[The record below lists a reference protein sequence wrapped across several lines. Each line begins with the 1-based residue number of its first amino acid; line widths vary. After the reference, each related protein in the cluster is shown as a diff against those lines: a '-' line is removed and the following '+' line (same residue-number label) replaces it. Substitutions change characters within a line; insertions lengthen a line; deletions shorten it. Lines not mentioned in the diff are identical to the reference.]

1 MYVDIALKL
10 VIGIVFLFVII
21 RMIGKKAVAELT
33 PFDFIYFLILG
44 GLMETTIF
52 DSKISIWQML
62 FALALWGAIIYFIQL
77 LVKKTLYV
85 SKALQGEPAI
95 LINEGKINRKELQKN
110 HIDLEQ
116 LRALL
121 RQQGCF
127 TLRDVRYAILE
138 IDGNISLIRKDQKEI
153 PSVLLVDEGRID
165 EQTLTSIGK
174 NKEWLMSNLRQQG
187 YERIEEI
194 FYCEWIPGGGL
205 HSETYQ
211 EHSST
216 NTKLDG

>member
-10 VIGIVFLFVII
+10 LIGIVFLFIII
-21 RMIGKKAVAELT
+21 RLIGKKAVAELT
-33 PFDFIYFLILG
+33 PFDLIYFLILG

-52 DSKISIWQML
+52 DSTISIWQML
-62 FALALWGAIIYFIQL
+62 FALALWGATIYVIQL
-77 LVKKTLYV
+77 FIKKTLYV
-85 SKALQGEPAI
+85 SKALQGEPSI
-95 LINEGKINRKELQKN
+95 LIDEGKINRKELQKN

-127 TLRDVRYAILE
+127 TLRDVNYAILE
-138 IDGNISLIRKDQKEI
+138 IDGNISLIRKDQEEI

-165 EQTLTSIGK
+165 ETTLASIGK
-174 NKEWLMSNLRQQG
+174 DREWLITNLQQLG
-187 YERIEEI
+187 FESVEEI
-194 FYCEWIPGGGL
+194 FYCEWLPGEGL
-205 HSETYQ
+205 HIEAYQ
-211 EHSST
+211 ESSST